1 MLSPTRYKLL
11 AKKINTFE
19 KRYSQMS
26 KLNRFYISR
35 NFKFSKNAASKP
47 KMDCEIV
54 LSKMGFTNLG
64 FKQSN
69 HPSSVA
75 GAIISFFGITK
86 GLLLLP
92 FSSTLCMQYPLSK
105 FFNYKIAVSKLKRC
119 KIILI
124 VHDVKTLMGKNKNVK
139 KEMKRFNQADVL
151 VLHNEVMM
159 NWFAENGC
167 KGKMVPLFLFDYLL
181 AHDQELPET
190 PKEPEGEVVFAGGL
204 GMEKSAFLYEVD
216 ELEQKAFKLKLY
228 GNGYQKE
235 KVRANS
241 VLDYQGVFAP
251 DEVLDKMKG
260 NFGLVW
266 NGNALKECDGAFGK
280 YIQYNN
286 PHKTSLYLLA
296 GLPVI
301 VWDKAAVAKL
311 IEEEQVGFAISSLDE
326 LSERL
331 DNIDEETYSRMVS
344 NVDAIRHK
352 ITNGHFLQ
360 AAVGN
365 ALNQL
370 NG

>member
-1 MLSPTRYKLL
+1 MQHTDL
-11 AKKINTFE
+11 
-19 KRYSQMS
+19 
-26 KLNRFYISR
+26 FYISR
-35 NFKFSKNAASKP
+35 NYKFSKNAASKP
-47 KMDCEIV
+47 KMDCENV
-54 LSKMGFTNLG
+54 LSKIGFKNLG

-69 HPSSVA
+69 HPSSA
-75 GAIISFFGITK
+75 IGAIISFLGITK
-86 GLLLLP
+86 GLILLP

-105 FFNYKIAVSKLKRC
+105 FYNYKTGVAKLKGC
-119 KIILI
+119 KILLI

-139 KEMKRFNQADVL
+139 KEMQRFNKADVL
-151 VLHNEVMM
+151 VLHNDVMM
-159 NWFAENGC
+159 KWFAENGY
-167 KGKMVPLFLFDYLL
+167 KGKMVPLYLFDYLL
-181 AHDQELPET
+181 ASGQTLPKMADSVE
-190 PKEPEGEVVFAGGL
+190 KDVVFAGGL
-204 GMEKSAFLYEVD
+204 GMEKSAFLYKAD
-216 ELEQKAFKLKLY
+216 ELEQKDFKLKLY

-235 KVRANS
+235 KVGANS

-266 NGNALKECDGAFGK
+266 NGNAIKECDGDFGK

-311 IEEEQVGFAISSLDE
+311 IEEEQIGFAISSLGE
-326 LSERL
+326 LSEKL
-331 DNIDEETYSRMVS
+331 DNIDEETYSKMVS

-360 AAVGN
+360 AAVEN
-365 ALNQL
+365 ALEQL
-370 NG
+370 K

>member
-1 MLSPTRYKLL
+1 MQHTDL
-11 AKKINTFE
+11 
-19 KRYSQMS
+19 
-26 KLNRFYISR
+26 FYISR
-35 NFKFSKNAASKP
+35 NYKFSKNAASKP
-47 KMDCEIV
+47 KMDCENV
-54 LSKMGFTNLG
+54 LSKIGFKNLG

-69 HPSSVA
+69 HPSSA
-75 GAIISFFGITK
+75 IGAIISFLGITK
-86 GLLLLP
+86 GLILLP

-105 FFNYKIAVSKLKRC
+105 FYNYKTGVAKLKGC
-119 KIILI
+119 KILLI

-139 KEMKRFNQADVL
+139 KEMQRFNKADVL
-151 VLHNEVMM
+151 VLHNDVMM
-159 NWFAENGC
+159 KWFAENGY
-167 KGKMVPLFLFDYLL
+167 KGKMVPLYLFDYLL
-181 AHDQELPET
+181 ASGQTLPKMADSVE
-190 PKEPEGEVVFAGGL
+190 KDVVFAGGL
-204 GMEKSAFLYEVD
+204 GMEKSAFLYKAD
-216 ELEQKAFKLKLY
+216 ELEQKDFKLKLY

-235 KVRANS
+235 KVGANS

-266 NGNALKECDGAFGK
+266 NGNAIKECDGDFGK

-311 IEEEQVGFAISSLDE
+311 IEEEQIGFAISSLGE
-326 LSERL
+326 LSEKL
-331 DNIDEETYSRMVS
+331 DNIDGETYSKMVS

-360 AAVGN
+360 AAVEN
-365 ALNQL
+365 ALEQL
-370 NG
+370 K

>member
-1 MLSPTRYKLL
+1 MQSTDL
-11 AKKINTFE
+11 
-19 KRYSQMS
+19 
-26 KLNRFYISR
+26 FYISR
-35 NFKFSKNAASKP
+35 NYKFSKNAASKP
-47 KMDCEIV
+47 KMDCENV
-54 LSKMGFTNLG
+54 LSKAGFKNLG

-69 HPSSVA
+69 HPSSA
-75 GAIISFFGITK
+75 IGAIISFFGITK
-86 GLLLLP
+86 GLILLP

-105 FFNYKIAVSKLKRC
+105 FFNYKVGVAKLKGC
-119 KIILI
+119 KIVLI
-124 VHDVKTLMGKNKNVK
+124 VHDVKTLMGKNKDVE
-139 KEMKRFNQADVL
+139 KEMKRFNKADVL

-159 NWFAENGC
+159 KWFAENGY
-167 KGKMVPLFLFDYLL
+167 KGKMVPLYLFDYLL
-181 AHDQELPET
+181 AHNQELPET
-190 PKEPEGEVVFAGGL
+190 PKHAEKEIVFAGGL
-204 GMEKSAFLYEVD
+204 GMEKSAFLYKVD
-216 ELEQKAFKLKLY
+216 ELGQMDFTLKLY

-235 KVRANS
+235 KVDENS
-241 VLDYQGVFAP
+241 TLDYQGVFAP

-266 NGNALKECDGAFGK
+266 NGNAIKECDGAFGK

-311 IEEEQVGFAISSLDE
+311 IEEEQIGFAISSLDE
-326 LSERL
+326 LSEKL
-331 DNIDEETYSRMVS
+331 ANIDDATYSKMVA

-365 ALNQL
+365 ALYEL
-370 NG
+370 NS

>member
-1 MLSPTRYKLL
+1 MQHTDL
-11 AKKINTFE
+11 
-19 KRYSQMS
+19 
-26 KLNRFYISR
+26 FYISR
-35 NFKFSKNAASKP
+35 NYKFSKNAASKP
-47 KMDCEIV
+47 KMDCENV
-54 LSKMGFTNLG
+54 LSKIGFKNLG

-69 HPSSVA
+69 HPSSA
-75 GAIISFFGITK
+75 IGAIISFLGITK
-86 GLLLLP
+86 GLILLP

-105 FFNYKIAVSKLKRC
+105 FYNYKTGVAKLKGC
-119 KIILI
+119 KILLI

-139 KEMKRFNQADVL
+139 KEMKHFNKADVL

-159 NWFAENGC
+159 KWFAENGY
-167 KGKMVPLFLFDYLL
+167 KGKMVPLYLFDYLL
-181 AHDQELPET
+181 ASGQSLPKMPDSVE
-190 PKEPEGEVVFAGGL
+190 KDVVFAGGL
-204 GMEKSAFLYEVD
+204 GMEKSAFLYKAD
-216 ELEQKAFKLKLY
+216 ELEQKDFKLKLY

-235 KVRANS
+235 KVGANS

-266 NGNALKECDGAFGK
+266 NGNAIKECDGDFGK

-311 IEEEQVGFAISSLDE
+311 IEEEQIGFAISSLGE
-326 LSERL
+326 LSEKL
-331 DNIDEETYSRMVS
+331 DNIDGETYSKMVS

-360 AAVGN
+360 AAVEN
-365 ALNQL
+365 ALEQL
-370 NG
+370 K